1 MHVTLKLDARVFQE
15 VNKSTLLDELVF
27 LGNANIFHLLFSV
40 NQMLHLEL
48 FNGISPLVTE
58 LLGLVAR
65 VNVVE
70 NRELGSQH
78 ESEMLSFNVTNVPSK
93 EELVMEDH
101 STEPFVVRPTSESR
115 QSSNRADVSEEEDK
129 STSATGERLVM
140 GRNLLGSNGLEESS
154 HVVVVSIN

>member
-1 MHVTLKLDARVFQE
+1 
-15 VNKSTLLDELVF
+15 
-27 LGNANIFHLLFSV
+27 
-40 NQMLHLEL
+40 MLHLEL